1 MGILSELKKIHGSD
15 ITIQN
20 RIRVSGGDI
29 NDACILSLSNGQEVF
44 MKSNRISHA
53 DFFVTEAEG
62 LRAIAS
68 TATLRVPQVLAHGI
82 DENEGFAFLLMEVVT
97 GAPQQRDFWE
107 TFGHG
112 LATMHLADTAAFVDG
127 GRYGFTQ
134 DNYIGAGAQRNTPAD
149 SWITFFREHR
159 LRPQMERAA
168 HYFDAH
174 LRKKCE
180 SLLERLDEALTEPVR
195 PSLLHGDLW
204 GGNFMTGP
212 DGQAWLIDPAA
223 YVGHAEADLAMTE
236 LFGGFHP
243 RFYAAYEEVNPLQEG
258 YDKRRDIYNLYH
270 LLNHLNLFGSGYLG
284 SVARIMER
292 YPLLRKT

>member
-1 MGILSELKKIHGSD
+1 MSILSELQALYGSD
-15 ITIQN
+15 VRIT
-20 RIRVSGGDI
+20 RRAHVSGGDI
-29 NDACILSLSNGQEVF
+29 NDACILYLSDGQEIF
-44 MKSNRISHA
+44 MKSNRITHA

-68 TATLRVPQVLAHGI
+68 TKTLRVPQVLARGT
-82 DENEGFAFLLMEVVT
+82 DEAEGCAFLLMEAVT
-97 GAPQQRDFWE
+97 GAPQARDFWE
-107 TFGHG
+107 AFGHG
-112 LATMHLADTAAFVDG
+112 LAKMHLADTTAFVNG

-134 DNYIGAGAQRNTPAD
+134 DNYIGAGEQRNTPAD

-174 LRKKCE
+174 LRKQCE
-180 SLLERLDEALTEPVR
+180 SLLEHLEDLLTEPER

-212 DGQAWLIDPAA
+212 DGHAWLIDPAA

-243 RFYAAYEEVNPLQEG
+243 RFYAAYEEINPLQKG
-258 YDKRRDIYNLYH
+258 YDTRRDIYNLYH
-270 LLNHLNLFGSGYLG
+270 LLNHLNLFGPGYLG
-284 SVARIMER
+284 SVARIVER
-292 YPLLRKT
+292 FSLEP